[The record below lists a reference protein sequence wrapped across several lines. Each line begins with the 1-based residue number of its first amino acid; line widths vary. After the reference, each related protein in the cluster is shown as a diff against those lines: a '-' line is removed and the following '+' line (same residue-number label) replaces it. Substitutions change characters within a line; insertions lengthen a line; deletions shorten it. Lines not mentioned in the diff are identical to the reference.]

1 MEERGRCTWPCPASV
16 MNIDHEEQRS
26 NLNELTSEEQSIT
39 TTTTTESPEPEI
51 STPPD
56 TPAYEGEPLEEE
68 TDAPER
74 LTGIRLFRF
83 RFHLANFRPG
93 RTLLQRRFSIAE
105 GAALFMVAIV
115 ASRGLGVIRQSMFNA
130 VFSVGPSANAY
141 YAAARLPDLLFSL
154 IAGGAL
160 SHAFIPVFTS
170 YDKEQGREAAWRLS
184 SLVFNLLLVT
194 LTAALLAGELLAPAY
209 VNHLLVPG
217 YDPATQAMTTTLT
230 RIMLLQALFLGLG
243 TIITALL
250 NSKRQFFLPAVA
262 VAIYNIGPIVGL
274 LFTLLIPSIGI
285 YGPTCGIVVAAL
297 IHVAVQ
303 IPALLKQS
311 PRYFF
316 AWSLKDPGL
325 RQVIRLLGPN
335 IASVA
340 IASVSFTIDTAF
352 VSYLADKGSLA
363 ALHNAYTIFALPVA
377 LLAQATAQSVLPRL
391 SSLAASGSYTRLRQL
406 AIKILASG
414 LCLGIPTALLLCV
427 LGRPLIHVVFQ
438 HGAFGKHAA
447 NLTGAALIGYAVG
460 LPAVIAIALM
470 MSTFYSFKD
479 ALTPFITNVFNFGI
493 HLALILLLLGHFKGP
508 DAILAIPLAASGSA
522 TIEALLLGLL
532 LFWRLRA
539 KRERMIRRGNCLE

>member
-1 MEERGRCTWPCPASV
+1 M
-16 MNIDHEEQRS
+16 
-26 NLNELTSEEQSIT
+26 NELTREEQST
-39 TTTTTESPEPEI
+39 TTATTTASPEPDT

-56 TPAYEGEPLEEE
+56 TPTYEENLLEDEMG
-68 TDAPER
+68 DPER
-74 LTGIRLFRF
+74 LTGIGLLRF
-83 RFHLANFRPG
+83 RFHLANFRPD
-93 RTLLQRRFSIAE
+93 RTLSQRRFSIAE
-105 GAALFMVAIV
+105 GAVLFMVAII
-115 ASRGLGVIRQSMFNA
+115 ASRGLGVIRQSLFNA

-160 SHAFIPVFTS
+160 SHAFIPIFTS
-170 YDKEQGREAAWRLS
+170 YNKEQGREAAWRLS

-194 LTAALLAGELLAPAY
+194 LTAALLVGELLAPAF

-217 YDPATQAMTTTLT
+217 YDAATQSLTTSLT

-250 NSKRQFFLPAVA
+250 NTRQQFFLPSFAIAV
-262 VAIYNIGPIVGL
+262 YNIGPIAGL
-274 LFTLLIPSIGI
+274 LFTLLIPSVGI

-297 IHVAVQ
+297 LHVAVQ
-303 IPALLKQS
+303 IPGLLKQS

-316 AWSLKDPGL
+316 TWSLKDPGL
-325 RQVIRLLGPN
+325 RQVLRLLGPN

-340 IASVSFTIDTAF
+340 IASVSLTVDTAF
-352 VSYLADKGSLA
+352 VSYLADKASLA

-391 SSLAASGSYTRLRQL
+391 SALAAHGSYTRLRLL

-414 LCLGIPTALLLCV
+414 LCLGIPTAILLCI
-427 LGRPLIHVVFQ
+427 LGRPLIHILFQ
-438 HGAFGKHAA
+438 HGAFGKHAT
-447 NLTGAALIGYAVG
+447 NLTDLALIGYAVG

-479 ALTPFITNVFNFGI
+479 ALTPLITNIFNFAV
-493 HLALILLLLGHFKGP
+493 HLGLILLLLGHLKGP

-522 TIEALLLGLL
+522 TIEAIVLGLL
-532 LFWRLRA
+532 LFQRLRR
-539 KRERMIRRGNCLE
+539 KRAGELREIES